1 MRRIELSWIYRVLMI
16 LMIGGLIACS
26 PEENGGEVPPPDKVD
41 EGYFIE
47 VTKTETL
54 NKASLAGKL
63 GLESTN
69 PLLLILPEK
78 QVKTEAIR
86 YVSKDPAGK
95 PLEVSGLIT
104 YPAEGECRG
113 VVIGPHFTIGADRE
127 SPSAV
132 MATVE
137 SMLALYGYAVAVPD
151 YIGFG
156 ATVDLPQTYIHA
168 ESAGQVSCDLFFAT
182 REYLSLIKRPVERD
196 AYVVGYSQGG
206 YAALAF
212 QQMAEQQYA
221 DKIKILRAF
230 AGGGPYLPESI
241 FDHFMQQDE
250 VANPA
255 TILLT
260 IVGADYAD
268 RLNLDYTKIFL
279 EPVLSSYR
287 EWCVSKKYTLGK
299 INHLLPS
306 NRLSDWLHPDF
317 FTDNHNEEIRKLKG
331 SLAKN
336 NLIDWVPR
344 APILLAH
351 GTLDETVP
359 FSNTQAAYDAFQQAG
374 ASVELHTSKFDHT
387 SAAIPF
393 YLLVLQA
400 LK

>member
-1 MRRIELSWIYRVLMI
+1 MRSIELSWMYRILMI
-16 LMIGGLIACS
+16 LLVGGLIACS
-26 PEENGGEVPPPDKVD
+26 PEENGGEVTPPDKID

-47 VTKTETL
+47 VTKTKNL
-54 NKASLAGKL
+54 NKALLVSDFGID
-63 GLESTN
+63 GTN
-69 PLLLILPEK
+69 PLLLLLPEK
-78 QVKTEAIR
+78 QLKTEAIR
-86 YVSKDPAGK
+86 YMSKDPAGK
-95 PLEVSGLIT
+95 PLEVSGIIT
-104 YPAEGECRG
+104 YPAEGECKG
-113 VVIGPHFTIGADRE
+113 LVIGQHYTIGADRE
-127 SPSAV
+127 SPSALMV
-132 MATVE
+132 TAE
-137 SMLALYGYAVAVPD
+137 SLLAFFGYAVAVPD

-168 ESAGQVSCDLFFAT
+168 ESAGQVSCDMFFAA
-182 REYLSLIKRPVERD
+182 REYLSLIKRPVERE

-212 QQMAEQQYA
+212 QQMAERQYA
-221 DKIKILRAF
+221 DKIKLLRAF

-268 RLNLDYTKIFL
+268 GLKLDYTKIFL

-287 EWCVSKKYTLGK
+287 EWCVSKKYTLGE

-317 FTDNHNEEIRKLKG
+317 FTENHNEEIRKLKG
-331 SLAKN
+331 SLVKN

-351 GTLDETVP
+351 STLDETVP
-359 FSNTQAAYDAFQQAG
+359 FSNTEAAYKAFQKAG
-374 ASVELHTSKFDHT
+374 TSVELHTSKLDHS